1 MTGERPGPGAS
12 WQRILSALASHR
24 LRGLYAALVLG
35 QQPEMTPKERQKLLA
50 SGLVTDDGGALA
62 VEPGVFKAALDAA
75 RKPGP
80 TGPERF
86 LTGGLVV
93 LPSRASDRLEL
104 LGYIRD
110 RIIAGGEVLAEK
122 ELNAR
127 LAAFTSDVPML
138 RRALVDDG
146 FLDREPDGSD
156 YRVGHRGANS
166 PGQL

>member
-1 MTGERPGPGAS
+1 MTGERSGPGAS
-12 WQRILSALASHR
+12 WQQLLSALASQR

-35 QQPEMTPKERQKLLA
+35 QQPEMTAKERQKLVA

-62 VEPGVFKAALDAA
+62 VEPGVFKAALAAA

-110 RIIAGGEVLAEK
+110 RVIAGGEVMTEK
-122 ELNAR
+122 DLNAR

-156 YRVGHRGANS
+156 YRIGNRGANS
-166 PGQL
+166 PGQP